1 MLKPRSLPCLTLAFA
16 FFLVPSRTS
25 AADNWIEVRSPH
37 FTVNTN
43 AGEKEARKIADQFEQ
58 IRQMFHSAFG
68 ALRVDPGQPIII
80 VAAKNEN
87 TMKLFLPEE
96 WEVKGRI
103 HHAGLYQPGEDKD
116 YVVMRLDSEGENPFH
131 TLYHEYTHALMRL
144 NFTGLPL
151 WLDEGMAEFFGNS
164 TLGEK
169 ESKTGTIDPGHLYLL
184 QQNKLIP
191 IETLLEVDHQSPYY
205 NENNRASLFYAE
217 SWALVHYLMM
227 DKDARQQQL
236 LKNFL
241 AAWQRSGSQVE
252 AAQTAFG
259 DLKQFGKRIEGYAR
273 QSSFMVGLVKSGQ
286 EAAEKSYTAR
296 SVSAGEVTALRGD
309 FFAHHNRLEQALPM
323 LQEAVQA
330 EPNLTLA
337 HEALGYYHYRQH
349 ELSKADDEIQQA
361 LKLGATGFAP
371 HYLHGMFLL
380 QQGRMDKGSAEE
392 ARKSFEKATQVN
404 PQFAPAFEGL
414 SQAYARFP
422 ELQKE
427 AFNAAIKAVQLDPGQ
442 HVYAI
447 NLTYLLMNSGRY
459 AEARTMAQRIL
470 AAARSSGEREVANNL
485 LTNIQQAETWS
496 AKKQSMEA
504 ASHPDGDSG
513 DSPAPNPVVIARA
526 DGTAQPQETSSQHIQ
541 LRHRG
546 FAADGP
552 ISSAECSSTSE
563 LFLNVNLGNGPVTF
577 HAANLGKISMTWAD
591 GAAEPSLETCSQWK
605 GRRVKVWFNSTPGKE
620 YAGEI
625 TALFFF

>member
-1 MLKPRSLPCLTLAFA
+1 MFKPRFFPCLTLALASFVIPICA
-16 FFLVPSRTS
+16 S

-43 AGEKEARKIADQFEQ
+43 AGEKEARRIADQFEQ

-68 ALRVDPGQPIII
+68 SMRVDPGQPIII

-96 WEVKGRI
+96 WEVKGHI

-116 YVVMRLDSEGENPFH
+116 YVIMRLDSEGENPFH

-164 TLGEK
+164 TLGGN

-184 QQNKLIP
+184 QQSKLIP
-191 IETLLEVDHQSPYY
+191 IDTLLEVDHQSPYY
-205 NENNRASLFYAE
+205 NENNRASVFYAE

-227 DKDARQQQL
+227 DRDARQQQL

-241 AAWQRSGSQVE
+241 AAWQKSGSQAQ
-252 AAQTAFG
+252 AAQEAFG

-273 QSSFMVGLVKSGQ
+273 QRSFMIGVVKSGQ
-286 EAAEKSYTAR
+286 ETAEKSYTAR
-296 SVSAGEVTALRGD
+296 SVSAGEMTALRGD
-309 FFAHHNRLEQALPM
+309 FFVHHNRLEQAQPV

-330 EPNLTLA
+330 EPNLAFA

-349 ELSKADDEIQQA
+349 ELSKAEEEIQQA
-361 LKLGATGFAP
+361 LKLGAAGFAP
-371 HYLHGMFLL
+371 QYFHGVFLL
-380 QQGRMDKGSAEE
+380 QQGRMDKEAAED
-392 ARKSFEKATQVN
+392 AKKSLEKAVQLN
-404 PQFAPAFEGL
+404 PQFAPGFEGL

-427 AFNAAIKAVQLDPGQ
+427 AVNTAIKAVQLDPGQ
-442 HVYAI
+442 HVYAM

-459 AEARTMAQRIL
+459 AEARTMAQRLL
-470 AAARSSGEREVANNL
+470 AAARSSGEKEVASNL
-485 LTNIQQAETWS
+485 LANIQQAETW
-496 AKKQSMEA
+496 AARKQSLEA
-504 ASHPDGDSG
+504 GSHGPGDAPAS
-513 DSPAPNPVVIARA
+513 NVVVIQKA
-526 DGTAQPQETSSQHIQ
+526 DGTSQPQATTSSQI
-541 LRHRG
+541 RMRYRG
-546 FAADGP
+546 LAADGP
-552 ISSAECSSTSE
+552 INSVECPSKSE
-563 LFLNVNLGNGPVTF
+563 VFLNVNLGKGPITF
-577 HAANLGKISMTWAD
+577 HATDMGKVSLTWAD
-591 GAAEPSLETCSQWK
+591 GTAEPSIDKCSEWK
-605 GRRVKVWFNSTPGKE
+605 GRRIKVWFTATPGKE

>member
-1 MLKPRSLPCLTLAFA
+1 MLKPRSLPCLTLALA
-16 FFLVPSRTS
+16 SFLIPNRVS

-37 FTVNTN
+37 FTVDTN

-58 IRQMFHSAFG
+58 IRQMFHAAF
-68 ALRVDPGQPIII
+68 ATMRVDPGQPIVIL
-80 VAAKNEN
+80 AAKNEN

-96 WEVKGRI
+96 FEVKGHI
-103 HHAGLYQPGEDKD
+103 HHPGLYQPGEDKD

-131 TLYHEYTHALMRL
+131 ILYHEYTHALMRL

-151 WLDEGMAEFFGNS
+151 WLDEGLAEFYGNS
-164 TLGEK
+164 QLGEK

-184 QQNKLIP
+184 QQSKLIP

-205 NENNRASLFYAE
+205 NENNRASVFYAE

-241 AAWQRSGSQVE
+241 AAWQKSGSQVQ
-252 AAQTAFG
+252 AAQEAFG

-273 QSSFMVGLVKSGQ
+273 QQSFMVGLIRSGQ

-296 SVSAGEVTALRGD
+296 GVSPAEATALRGD
-309 FFAHHNRLEQALPM
+309 FFVHHNRLEQAQPV
-323 LQEAVQA
+323 LQEAA
-330 EPNLTLA
+330 RADPNLAFA
-337 HEALGYYHYRQH
+337 HEALGYYHYRLHQ
-349 ELSKADDEIQQA
+349 LSQADAEIQEA

-371 HYLHGMFLL
+371 QYLHGIFLL
-380 QQGRMDKGSAEE
+380 QQGRMDKESAEE
-392 ARKSFEKATQVN
+392 AKKSLEKAIQLN

-427 AFNAAIKAVQLDPGQ
+427 AVTAAIKAVQLDPGQ

-447 NLTYLLMNSGRY
+447 NLTYLLLNSGRY
-459 AEARTMAQRIL
+459 PEARTMAQRLL
-470 AAARSSGEREVANNL
+470 AAARSTGEKEVANNL
-485 LTNIQQAETWS
+485 LSNIQQAETWA
-496 AKKQSMEA
+496 AKK
-504 ASHPDGDSG
+504 DSLEVTTRAET
-513 DSPAPNPVVIARA
+513 DAPAPDSVVIARPN
-526 DGTAQPQETSSQHIQ
+526 GTSRPQPTSDSQIQ
-541 LRHRG
+541 LHHRG

-552 ISSAECSSTSE
+552 IISAECSSSSE
-563 LFLNVNLGNGPVTF
+563 LFLNLTLGKGPVTF
-577 HAANLGKISMTWAD
+577 HAADLGKISLKWAE
-591 GAAEPSLETCSQWK
+591 GTAEPSLETCSQWK
-605 GRRVKVWFNSTPGKE
+605 GRRVKVWFTPTPGKDH
-620 YAGEI
+620 AGEI
-625 TALFFF
+625 TALYFL

>member
-1 MLKPRSLPCLTLAFA
+1 MLKPPSLPCLTLAFA
-16 FFLVPSRTS
+16 SSLIPIRAS

-43 AGEKEARKIADQFEQ
+43 AGEKEARRIADQFEQ
-58 IRQMFHSAFG
+58 IRQMFHSAFSG
-68 ALRVDPGQPIII
+68 LRVDPGQPIVI

-96 WEVKGRI
+96 WEVKGHI

-151 WLDEGMAEFFGNS
+151 WLGEGLAEFYGNS
-164 TLGEK
+164 QLGDK
-169 ESKTGTIDPGHLYLL
+169 QSKTGTIDPGHLYLL
-184 QQNKLIP
+184 QQSKLIP

-205 NENNRASLFYAE
+205 NENNRASVFYAE

-241 AAWQRSGSQVE
+241 NEWQKSGSQVQ

-259 DLKQFGKRIEGYAR
+259 DLKQFGKRIEAYAR
-273 QSSFMVGLVKSGQ
+273 QQSFMVGLVKSGK
-286 EAAEKSYTAR
+286 EATDKSY
-296 SVSAGEVTALRGD
+296 SVRNVSPAEALALRGD
-309 FFAHHNRLEQALPM
+309 FFTHHNRLEQAKPVLE
-323 LQEAVQA
+323 EAA
-330 EPNLTLA
+330 KDEPNLAFA
-337 HEALGYYHYRQH
+337 HEALCYYHYRQH
-349 ELSKADDEIQQA
+349 ELSEADEEIQQA
-361 LKLGATGFAP
+361 LKLGATDFAP
-371 HYLHGMFLL
+371 QYLHGMLLL
-380 QQGRMDKGSAEE
+380 QQGRLDKQSAEE
-392 ARKSFEKATQVN
+392 ARKSFEKATQLN
-404 PQFAPAFEGL
+404 PLFAPAFEGL

-422 ELQKE
+422 ELEKE
-427 AFNAAIKAVQLDPGQ
+427 AVSAGIKAVQLDPGQ

-470 AAARSSGEREVANNL
+470 AAARSSGEKEVANNL
-485 LTNIQQAETWS
+485 LANIQQAETWA
-496 AKKQSMEA
+496 AKKQSLEA
-504 ASHPDGDSG
+504 ASRESGDSG
-513 DSPAPNPVVIARA
+513 NSPGPNSVVIAKP
-526 DGTAQPQETSSQHIQ
+526 DGKSQPGVTSSPQIQ

-546 FAADGP
+546 FAADGA
-552 ISSAECSSTSE
+552 ISSAECSSSSE
-563 LFLNVNLGNGPVTF
+563 LFLNVNLGKGLVTF
-577 HAANLGKISMTWAD
+577 HATDLGKISMTWAD
-591 GAAEPSLETCSQWK
+591 GTAEPCPQWK
-605 GRRVKVWFNSTPGKE
+605 GRRVKVWFTATPGKE

>member
-1 MLKPRSLPCLTLAFA
+1 MLKTRSVFRFALTLAS
-16 FFLVPSRTS
+16 FLVPVRAR

-68 ALRVDPGQPIII
+68 TLRVDPGQPIII
-80 VAAKNEN
+80 LAAKNEN

-96 WEVKGRI
+96 WEVKGHI
-103 HHAGLYQPGEDKD
+103 HRAGLYQPGEDKD
-116 YVVMRLDSEGENPFH
+116 YVVMRLDSGGENPFH

-144 NFTGLPL
+144 NFSGLPL
-151 WLDEGMAEFFGNS
+151 WLDEGLAEFFGNS

-169 ESKTGTIDPGHLYLL
+169 ESKTGTIDPGHLDLL
-184 QQNKLIP
+184 QQSKLIP

-205 NENNRASLFYAE
+205 NENNRASVFYAE

-241 AAWQRSGSQVE
+241 AAWQKSGSQVQ
-252 AAQTAFG
+252 AAQEAFG
-259 DLKQFGKRIEGYAR
+259 DLKQFGRRIEGYAR
-273 QSSFMVGLVKSGQ
+273 QQSFMIGLVKSGQ
-286 EAAEKSYTAR
+286 GASEKSYAAR
-296 SVSAGEVTALRGD
+296 SVSPGEITALRGD
-309 FFAHHNRLEQALPM
+309 FFVHHNRLEQAQTV
-323 LQEAVQA
+323 LQEATQA
-330 EPNLTLA
+330 EPNLAFA
-337 HEALGYYHYRQH
+337 HEALGYYHYRRN
-349 ELSKADDEIQQA
+349 ELSQADAEIQQA
-361 LKLGATGFAP
+361 LQLGATGFAP
-371 HYLHGMFLL
+371 PYFHGIFVI
-380 QQGRMDKGSAEE
+380 QQGRLDKESAEE
-392 ARKSFEKATQVN
+392 AKKSLEKAIQLN

-427 AFNAAIKAVQLDPGQ
+427 AVTTAIKAVQLDPGQ

-447 NLTYLLMNSGRY
+447 NLTYLLVNSGRY

-470 AAARSSGEREVANNL
+470 AAARSSGEKEVANNL
-485 LTNIQQAETWS
+485 LDNIQRAETWA
-496 AKKQSMEA
+496 AKKQSLEA
-504 ASHPDGDSG
+504 GSREPDDSG
-513 DSPAPNPVVIARA
+513 DSPVPNSVVVARPDIAS
-526 DGTAQPQETSSQHIQ
+526 QPNVTSSSPIQ
-541 LRHRG
+541 LRYRG
-546 FAADGP
+546 LAADGP
-552 ISSAECSSTSE
+552 ISSADCPSKSE
-563 LFLNVNLGNGPVTF
+563 VFLNVNLGKGPVTF
-577 HAANLGKISMTWAD
+577 HAADIGKISLTWAD
-591 GAAEPSLETCSQWK
+591 GTAEPSADACSQWK
-605 GRRVKVWFNSTPGKE
+605 GRRVKVWFSPTPGKE

>member
-1 MLKPRSLPCLTLAFA
+1 MFKARFFPCLTLALA
-16 FFLVPSRTS
+16 SFLIIPNRVS

-37 FTVNTN
+37 FTVDTN

-58 IRQMFHSAFG
+58 IRQMFHSAF
-68 ALRVDPGQPIII
+68 ATMRVDPGQPIVI

-96 WEVKGRI
+96 FEVKGHI

-151 WLDEGMAEFFGNS
+151 WLDEGLAEFYGNS
-164 TLGEK
+164 QLGEK

-184 QQNKLIP
+184 QRSKLIP

-205 NENNRASLFYAE
+205 NENNRASVFYAE

-241 AAWQRSGSQVE
+241 AAWQKSGSQVQ
-252 AAQTAFG
+252 AAQEAFG
-259 DLKQFGKRIEGYAR
+259 DLKQFGRRIEGYAR
-273 QSSFMVGLVKSGQ
+273 QQSFMVGLVKSGQ

-296 SVSAGEVTALRGD
+296 SVSPAEATALRGD
-309 FFAHHNRLEQALPM
+309 FFVHHNRLEQAQPV
-323 LQEAVQA
+323 LQEAAQA
-330 EPNLTLA
+330 EPNLAFA
-337 HEALGYYHYRQH
+337 HEALGYYHYRKQA
-349 ELSKADDEIQQA
+349 LSQADSEIQEA

-371 HYLHGMFLL
+371 QYLHGIFLL
-380 QQGRMDKGSAEE
+380 QQGRMDKEAAED
-392 ARKSFEKATQVN
+392 AKKSLEKAIQLN
-404 PQFAPAFEGL
+404 PQFAPAFGGL

-427 AFNAAIKAVQLDPGQ
+427 AVNAAIKAVQLDPGQ

-447 NLTYLLMNSGRY
+447 NLTYLLLNSARY
-459 AEARTMAQRIL
+459 PEARTMAQRLL
-470 AAARSSGEREVANNL
+470 AAARSSGEKEVANNL
-485 LTNIQQAETWS
+485 LSNIQQAETWA
-496 AKKQSMEA
+496 AKKQSPEVTTRAEA
-504 ASHPDGDSG
+504 DAA
-513 DSPAPNPVVIARA
+513 APNSAVIARPK
-526 DGTAQPQETSSQHIQ
+526 GTLQPQATSDSQAQ
-541 LRHRG
+541 LHHRG

-552 ISSAECSSTSE
+552 ITSAECPSSSE
-563 LFLNVNLGNGPVTF
+563 LFLNVTLGKGPVTF
-577 HAANLGKISMTWAD
+577 HAADLGKISMTWAD
-591 GAAEPSLETCSQWK
+591 GTTEPSLEACSQWN
-605 GRRVKVWFNSTPGKE
+605 GRRVKVWFTPTPGKD

-625 TALFFF
+625 TALYFF

>member
-1 MLKPRSLPCLTLAFA
+1 MLKPRFPSCLTPALAL
-16 FFLVPSRTS
+16 FLIPNRVS

-37 FTVNTN
+37 FTVDTN

-68 ALRVDPGQPIII
+68 AMRVDPGQPIII

-96 WEVKGRI
+96 FEVKGHI

-144 NFTGLPL
+144 NFTGVPL
-151 WLDEGMAEFFGNS
+151 WLDEGLAEFYGNS
-164 TLGEK
+164 QLGEK
-169 ESKTGTIDPGHLYLL
+169 ESRTGTIDPGHLYLL
-184 QQNKLIP
+184 QQSKLIP

-205 NENNRASLFYAE
+205 NENNRASVFYAE

-241 AAWQRSGSQVE
+241 AAWQKSGSQVQ
-252 AAQTAFG
+252 AAQEAFG

-273 QSSFMVGLVKSGQ
+273 QQSFMVGLVKSGQ
-286 EAAEKSYTAR
+286 EAAEKTYTAR
-296 SVSAGEVTALRGD
+296 SVSPAEATALRGD
-309 FFAHHNRLEQALPM
+309 FFAHHNRLEQAQPVLK
-323 LQEAVQA
+323 EAAQA
-330 EPNLTLA
+330 EPNLAFA

-349 ELSKADDEIQQA
+349 ALSQASAEIQEA

-371 HYLHGMFLL
+371 QYLHGIFLM
-380 QQGRMDKGSAEE
+380 QQGRVDRETALE
-392 ARKSFEKATQVN
+392 AKMSLEKAIQLN

-427 AFNAAIKAVQLDPGQ
+427 AVNAAIKAVQLDPGQ

-447 NLTYLLMNSGRY
+447 NLAYLLLNSGRY
-459 AEARTMAQRIL
+459 PEARTMAQRLL
-470 AAARSSGEREVANNL
+470 AAARSTGEKEVANNL
-485 LTNIQQAETWS
+485 LSNIQEAETWA
-496 AKKQSMEA
+496 AKRESLESTSPADAEA
-504 ASHPDGDSG
+504 
-513 DSPAPNPVVIARA
+513 PAPNSVVIARPN
-526 DGTAQPQETSSQHIQ
+526 GTSQPQVTSDSQIH
-541 LRHRG
+541 LHHRS
-546 FAADGP
+546 FAADGS
-552 ISSAECSSTSE
+552 ISSAECSSSSA
-563 LFLNVNLGNGPVTF
+563 LFLNVTLGKGPVTF
-577 HAANLGKISMTWAD
+577 HAADLGKISVTWAQ
-591 GAAEPSLETCSQWK
+591 GTTEPSLETCSQWK
-605 GRRVKVWFNSTPGKE
+605 GRRVKVWFTPTPGKE

-625 TALFFF
+625 TALYFF

>member
-1 MLKPRSLPCLTLAFA
+1 MLKPRFFPCLTLALA
-16 FFLVPSRTS
+16 SFLLPNRVS

-37 FTVNTN
+37 FTVDTN

-58 IRQMFHSAFG
+58 IRQMFHAAF
-68 ALRVDPGQPIII
+68 ATMRVDPGQPIVI

-96 WEVKGRI
+96 FDVKGHI

-131 TLYHEYTHALMRL
+131 ILYHEYTHALMRL

-151 WLDEGMAEFFGNS
+151 WLDEGLAEFYGNS
-164 TLGEK
+164 QLREK

-184 QQNKLIP
+184 QQSKLIP

-205 NENNRASLFYAE
+205 NENNRASVFYAE

-241 AAWQRSGSQVE
+241 AAWQKSGSQIQ
-252 AAQTAFG
+252 AAQEAFG

-273 QSSFMVGLVKSGQ
+273 QQSFMVGLVKSGQ

-296 SVSAGEVTALRGD
+296 SVSAGEITAIRGD
-309 FFAHHNRLEQALPM
+309 FFVHHNRLEQAQPV
-323 LQEAVQA
+323 LQEAAQA
-330 EPNLTLA
+330 EPNLAFA
-337 HEALGYYHYRQH
+337 HEALGYYHYRKH
-349 ELSKADDEIQQA
+349 ELSRADEEIQQA

-371 HYLHGMFLL
+371 QYLHGVFLL
-380 QQGRMDKGSAEE
+380 QQGRLEKEPAEE
-392 ARKSFEKATQVN
+392 AKKCLEKAIQLN
-404 PQFAPAFEGL
+404 PQFAPAFQGL

-427 AFNAAIKAVQLDPGQ
+427 AVNAAIRAVQLDPGQ

-459 AEARTMAQRIL
+459 AEARTMAQRIM
-470 AAARSSGEREVANNL
+470 AAARSSGERKVANNL
-485 LTNIQQAETWS
+485 LTNIQQAETWA
-496 AKKQSMEA
+496 AKKQSLEA
-504 ASHPDGDSG
+504 ASHADGDA
-513 DSPAPNPVVIARA
+513 PAPNSVVIARP
-526 DGTAQPQETSSQHIQ
+526 DGASQPQDTPEPSIQ

-546 FAADGP
+546 LAADGA
-552 ISSAECSSTSE
+552 ISAADCPSKSE
-563 LFLNVNLGNGPVTF
+563 VFLNVTLGKGPVTF
-577 HAANLGKISMTWAD
+577 HAADIGKVSRTWAD
-591 GAAEPSLETCSQWK
+591 GTTEPSMDSCAQWK
-605 GRRVKVWFNSTPGKE
+605 GRRVKVWFTPTPGKD